1 MNAFG
6 KVTKLVVAS
15 LTVATYVA
23 ASNVEAPMKPVCS
36 ASVPSTTPVKE
47 GAKTESNLKGT
58 EADAPEVPQKK
69 RVVMASTGGF
79 NWRVSDRIV
88 SYLGASKLTKD
99 FQRAYDDLHKNGGIT
114 VPSDIVSKIEGLRS
128 GPLPM
133 DILKE
138 MADKIGGELS
148 ARYSVDANDMKSYVF
163 NALRSPGILQV

>member
-47 GAKTESNLKGT
+47 GAKTESNLKGATTDSPKEEEKKT
-58 EADAPEVPQKK
+58 EVK
-69 RVVMASTGGF
+69 ASTGGF

-88 SYLGASKLTKD
+88 SYLGASKLPKK
-99 FQRAYDDLHKNGGIT
+99 FQSVYDDLHNNGGIT
-114 VPSDIVSKIEGLRS
+114 IPGDLMNKINGLSS
-128 GPLPM
+128 GPLPV
-133 DILKE
+133 DILE
-138 MADKIGGELS
+138 ELSDKIGSALS
-148 ARYSVDANDMKSYVF
+148 SKYKVSSNDMKSYVF
-163 NALRSPGILQV
+163 NALRSPGILEV